1 MIIDTHCHLN
11 DDRYNDD
18 FADMLARASEAGVRG
33 YIIPGADPRELEKAC
48 KIAHEFDDVYFAA
61 GVHPYDIEYFDLDYL
76 VKFMSDSKC
85 IAVGECGLDYFR
97 FPKDEAAKQSEK
109 SEQKRVFIA
118 QIELAIKFN
127 KPLIV
132 HSREAN
138 EDTYQILAQY
148 ADDLK
153 SAVLHCYNSSPRL
166 LELAN
171 LGHFYYGIGGVLTFK
186 NAKSLVE
193 ILPQIPKD
201 RLLIE
206 TDAPYLTPE
215 PFRGQRNEPSYTD
228 LVAKKIGELLNLSKD
243 EVCEITTANA
253 YRAFDGLKGE
263 A

>member
-18 FADMLARASEAGVRG
+18 FADMLARAKDAGVG
-33 YIIPGADPRELEKAC
+33 GFIIPGADPRELEKARE
-48 KIAHEFDDVYFAA
+48 IAHKFDSVYFAV
-61 GVHPYDIEYFDLDYL
+61 GVHPYDMGYFDLTYL
-76 VKFMSDSKC
+76 MRFINDSKC
-85 IAVGECGLDYFR
+85 VAVGECGLDYFR
-97 FPKDEAAKQSEK
+97 LPKDEVAKQSEK
-109 SEQKRVFIA
+109 AEQKRVFIA
-118 QIELAIKFN
+118 QIELAIEFN

-132 HSREAN
+132 HSRDAN
-138 EDTYQILAQY
+138 EDTYQILASY
-148 ADDLK
+148 ARELK

-171 LGHFYYGIGGVLTFK
+171 LGQFYYGIGGVLTFK

-215 PFRGQRNEPSYTD
+215 PFRGQRNEPAYTT
-228 LVAKKIGELLNLSKD
+228 LVAQKMGELLNLSKD
-243 EVCEITTANA
+243 EICRISTANA
-253 YRAFDGLKGE
+253 CRAFSGLKGE
-263 A
+263 V